1 MFINAK
7 QAPRRITATM
17 CARAYYALSLCG
29 CAIVSTA
36 RSTGF
41 YTSDNPTDKLSTL
54 MLESRRV
61 KANKA
66 ECECFLLV
74 VILQRCGN
82 ECKVEWSTMR
92 QNHRKLR
99 FAFNLY
105 IVLYIFFPS
114 LSLIEVCTYL
124 CLALINF
131 IL

>member
-7 QAPRRITATM
+7 QTRCRITATM
-17 CARAYYALSLCG
+17 RARAYYVLSLCG
-29 CAIVSTA
+29 CAIVSVA
-36 RSTGF
+36 RSAGF

-66 ECECFLLV
+66 ERECFLLV

-92 QNHRKLR
+92 QNHRKLKASLCVQ
-99 FAFNLY
+99 FIY
-105 IVLYIFFPS
+105 CIIHFFPHYPHMYVS
-114 LSLIEVCTYL
+114 L
-124 CLALINF
+124 F
-131 IL
+131 